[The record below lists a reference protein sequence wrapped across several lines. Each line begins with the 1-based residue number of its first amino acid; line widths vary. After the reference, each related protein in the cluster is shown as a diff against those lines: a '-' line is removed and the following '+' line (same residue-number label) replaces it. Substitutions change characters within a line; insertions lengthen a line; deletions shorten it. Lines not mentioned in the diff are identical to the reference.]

1 MRLVRALSTLVLLPL
16 LLFTGCSPMKPEDFA
31 GTEPR
36 FVVEDYFQGQ
46 TRAWGIFQDRFGKVR
61 RQFVVDIDGAWDG
74 RTLTLT
80 EDFKYSDGETE
91 RRVWRIVRTGE
102 NAYEGRA
109 DDVEGVATGASFG
122 QALYWA
128 YTLRLKVGGDSWRV
142 QFDDWMFLQP
152 DGKLINRATVSKF
165 GITIGEVLIF
175 FSKEKSAAAQP
186 ERQRSAA

>member
-1 MRLVRALSTLVLLPL
+1 
-16 LLFTGCSPMKPEDFA
+16 MKPEDFA

-36 FVVEDYFQGQ
+36 LRIEDYFQGR
-46 TRAWGIFQDRFGKVR
+46 TRAWGIFQDRFGTVR

-80 EDFKYSDGETE
+80 EDFRYSDGETE
-91 RRVWRIVRTGE
+91 RRIWRIRPTGT
-102 NAYEGRA
+102 NTYEGEA
-109 DDVEGVATGASFG
+109 DDVDGTAVGAAYG
-122 QALYWA
+122 QALNWA
-128 YTLRLKVGGDSWRV
+128 YTLRLRVGDDRWRV

-175 FSKEKSAAAQP
+175 FSKETAAAQP
-186 ERQRSAA
+186 EVPQRSAA